1 MVMAVNFLESEK
13 IDGKAAERLERLIE
27 GSYSSYW
34 RKKRTFDIAVTLF
47 LLIFLIIP
55 ILIIALIVFID
66 DPHGSPFYKQVRIG
80 RHGSEF
86 YMYKFRSMHVD
97 ADERRSELIE
107 SNEMNG
113 PVFKMKDDPRITRV
127 GRVIRRLSVD
137 ELPQLFNVLKGNM
150 SLVGPRPALPDEV
163 MQYTDYEKLRLIV
176 TPGITCTWQITPNRN
191 DMPFEK
197 WLEMD
202 LEYIETR
209 TAWQDIKII
218 FKTPFAMLSATG
230 R

>member
-1 MVMAVNFLESEK
+1 MAVNFLESEK

-55 ILIIALIVFID
+55 ILITALIVFID

-80 RHGSEF
+80 RHGKEF
-86 YMYKFRSMHVD
+86 YMYKFRSMYVD
-97 ADERRSELIE
+97 AEERRRELTE
-107 SNEMNG
+107 SNEMDG
-113 PVFKMKDDPRITRV
+113 PVFKIKDDPRITRV
-127 GRVIRRLSVD
+127 GRVIRKFSID

-191 DMPFEK
+191 DMMFEE

-202 LEYIETR
+202 LKYIETR

-218 FKTPFAMLSATG
+218 LKTPFAMLSATG

>member
-1 MVMAVNFLESEK
+1 MAINFLEPEK
-13 IDGKAAERLERLIE
+13 IDEKAAERLERLIE

-34 RKKRTFDIAVTLF
+34 KKKRVFDVTVTLI

-80 RHGSEF
+80 RHGKEF
-86 YMYKFRSMHVD
+86 YMYKFRSMYVD
-97 ADERRSELIE
+97 AEERRSELIE

-127 GRVIRRLSVD
+127 GRAIRRLSVD

-163 MQYTDYEKLRLIV
+163 VKYTDYEKLRLIV

-191 DMPFEK
+191 DVPFEK